1 MKEFDI
7 KMSMN
12 GYKNELDDNKF
23 NDNSYDQIVNRKNS
37 KNYNHSSFVGEP
49 IDEKKTS
56 WTDTLTNLTNQ
67 FKEVTNYRTNEE
79 IKEEKDKE
87 LKEKGSKYKILGMNP
102 FVAISFSFLI
112 IIGGSYAI
120 TKIKAG

>member
-37 KNYNHSSFVGEP
+37 KNYNHSSFEGEP

-67 FKEVTNYRTNEE
+67 FKEVTNYRTNEQ

-87 LKEKGSKYKILGMNP
+87 LKEKVVS
-102 FVAISFSFLI
+102 
-112 IIGGSYAI
+112 
-120 TKIKAG
+120 IKFWE